1 METNLI
7 KRICKELGL
16 NYGELGESIGYS
28 GAAIKKAV
36 QTNKVSDPMQK
47 AIELYVQLL
56 SIKENKPELI
66 GLIFVNEEH
75 CESIVNRVCIEFGFS
90 QKKLA
95 DMLDVSEPTIA
106 KWNKGEI
113 PKMANLALGLL
124 LENKKLKEDL
134 EEFTLLKKT
143 LKKVGS
149 LFFSSEN

>member
-1 METNLI
+1 M
-7 KRICKELGL
+7 
-16 NYGELGESIGYS
+16 
-28 GAAIKKAV
+28 
-36 QTNKVSDPMQK
+36 
-47 AIELYVQLL
+47 
-56 SIKENKPELI
+56 
-66 GLIFVNEEH
+66 NEEH